1 MLLCATLIAA
11 AIATA
16 ALAMADYWYT
26 VCRYPDN
33 TWQICNFRG
42 DAQCTQRRTINELR
56 NVDPAAT
63 LTAYARP

>member
-1 MLLCATLIAA
+1 MVFRATLTAA

-33 TWQICNFRG
+33 TWQICNFHG
-42 DAQCTQRRTINELR
+42 DAQCHSASPSMNC
-56 NVDPAAT
+56 AT
-63 LTAYARP
+63 STRGPR

>member
-1 MLLCATLIAA
+1 MLLCVTLIAA

-33 TWQICNFRG
+33 TWQMCNFHG
-42 DAQCTQRRTINELR
+42 DGQCHSAPPIPGIPGKLNL
-56 NVDPAAT
+56 DIDC
-63 LTAYARP
+63 